1 MKEEEMEKIKGQKK
15 IIEQRQKN
23 IAMANNS
30 SKRDREEIES
40 LRKQLTQVR
49 EEANQKDKYQKA
61 QIDRLTRQVTDT
73 KAENVELKEEIAHYD
88 QELREQRER

>member
-1 MKEEEMEKIKGQKK
+1 MEKIKGQKK

>member
-1 MKEEEMEKIKGQKK
+1 MEKIKSQKK

-40 LRKQLTQVR
+40 LRKQLT
-49 EEANQKDKYQKA
+49 
-61 QIDRLTRQVTDT
+61 
-73 KAENVELKEEIAHYD
+73 
-88 QELREQRER
+88 